1 MNAPSSSFSFHSL
14 SGALSGNLLACSSLS
29 SGLSSPLSRPEN
41 MVHQT
46 INTSSTSA
54 NSASN
59 RIRPMQ
65 KLLRSYIV
73 GSICLS
79 VCWLLTACSS
89 PKKAPPVPSAPPL
102 LTPPVASN
110 PAPSAPP
117 PQASIGDTT
126 PPVLT
131 RAKSKWV
138 LANWADLPGFNADNF
153 NEAWLAWRQN
163 CTRNT
168 PNLPHSQQLCANVKR
183 LEGQTSEAQR
193 AWLMQN
199 FQPYRVESLSASTS
213 PANGLLTAYFEP
225 VLKASR
231 TAKPGFSVPLY
242 GLPAN
247 LKSRS
252 PWYSREEI
260 SKLPA
265 AQAAL
270 KGKEIAFIADPVD
283 AMVLHI
289 QGSGRLWV
297 TQNDGSRK
305 QIRLAFAGTND
316 HPYQSIGRWLLDQ
329 NQTKDATWPG
339 IKSWLAQNP
348 KRTQELMWR
357 NPRFV
362 FFKEEALTGPDAL
375 LGPKGAMGVPLTA
388 GRSIAV
394 DPGSIPYG
402 SAVWLS
408 SSGPQVSLNRLVF
421 AQDTGSAIL
430 GAVRAD
436 YFAGSGD
443 AAGELAGRLKQ
454 DMRAWVLLPR

>member
-1 MNAPSSSFSFHSL
+1 
-14 SGALSGNLLACSSLS
+14 
-29 SGLSSPLSRPEN
+29 
-41 MVHQT
+41 
-46 INTSSTSA
+46 
-54 NSASN
+54 
-59 RIRPMQ
+59 MQ
-65 KLLRSYIV
+65 KLLRSWIV
-73 GSICLS
+73 GSICII
-79 VCWLLTACSS
+79 VCWLLTACSL
-89 PKKAPPVPSAPPL
+89 PRKAPPVAQPS
-102 LTPPVASN
+102 TPPPASDVA
-110 PAPSAPP
+110 AVVAA
-117 PQASIGDTT
+117 PQAATREAA

-138 LANWADLPGFNADNF
+138 LATWAELPGFSADNF
-153 NEAWLAWRQN
+153 NEAWVAWRQN
-163 CTRNT
+163 CARSS
-168 PNLPHSQQLCANVKR
+168 PNLPHSKALCDHVKR
-183 LEGQTSEAQR
+183 LDGQSSEAQKT
-193 AWLMQN
+193 WLMQN
-199 FQPYRVESLSASTS
+199 FQPYRVESLSATAS
-213 PANGLLTAYFEP
+213 PANGLLTAYYEPIFE
-225 VLKASR
+225 ASR
-231 TAKPGFSVPLY
+231 SAKPGFLTPLY
-242 GLPAN
+242 SLPAN

-260 SKLPA
+260 SKLLA

-329 NQTKDATWPG
+329 NLTKDATWPG

-348 KRTQELMWR
+348 RRTQELMAR

-362 FFKEEALTGPDAL
+362 FFKEEALNGPDAL

-408 SSGPQVSLNRLVF
+408 SNGPQASLNRLVF

-436 YFAGSGD
+436 YFAGTGE
-443 AAGELAGRLKQ
+443 AAGDLAGRLKQ
-454 DMRAWVLLPR
+454 DMKAWVLLPR

>member
-1 MNAPSSSFSFHSL
+1 M
-14 SGALSGNLLACSSLS
+14 
-29 SGLSSPLSRPEN
+29 E
-41 MVHQT
+41 
-46 INTSSTSA
+46 
-54 NSASN
+54 
-59 RIRPMQ
+59 
-65 KLLRSYIV
+65 
-73 GSICLS
+73 
-79 VCWLLTACSS
+79 
-89 PKKAPPVPSAPPL
+89 
-102 LTPPVASN
+102 
-110 PAPSAPP
+110 
-117 PQASIGDTT
+117 
-126 PPVLT
+126 
-131 RAKSKWV
+131 
-138 LANWADLPGFNADNF
+138 
-153 NEAWLAWRQN
+153 
-163 CTRNT
+163 
-168 PNLPHSQQLCANVKR
+168 
-183 LEGQTSEAQR
+183 
-193 AWLMQN
+193 N
-199 FQPYRVESLSASTS
+199 FQPYRVESLNASAS
-213 PANGLLTAYFEP
+213 PANGLLTAYYEPIFE
-225 VLKASR
+225 ASR
-231 TAKPGFSVPLY
+231 SATPGFSVPLY

-252 PWYSREEI
+252 PWYSREDI

-265 AQAAL
+265 ALAAL
-270 KGKEIAFIADPVD
+270 KGKEIAYIADPVD

-329 NQTKDATWPG
+329 NLTKDATWPG

-362 FFKEEALTGPDAL
+362 FFKEETLSGPDAL

-408 SSGPQVSLNRLVF
+408 SNGHQTALHRLVF

-436 YFAGSGD
+436 YFVGSGD

-454 DMRAWVLLPR
+454 DMKAWVLLPR